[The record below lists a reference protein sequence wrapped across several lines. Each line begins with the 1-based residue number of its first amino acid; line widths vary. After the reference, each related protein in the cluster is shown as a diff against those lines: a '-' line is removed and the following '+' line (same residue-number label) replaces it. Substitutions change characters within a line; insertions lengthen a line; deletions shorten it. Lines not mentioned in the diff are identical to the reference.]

1 VNKRYSLE
9 VDTMAQVN
17 LYLDEDT
24 ARKLKAVAKASGLSQ
39 SKWVAKVIR
48 ERVSDEWPPQLAA
61 LAGAW
66 PDFPDAE
73 DLRQGLGQDAFR
85 EPL

>member
-1 VNKRYSLE
+1 MPQL
-9 VDTMAQVN
+9 N

-24 ARKLKAVAKASGLSQ
+24 ARKLKAVAKESGLSQ

-48 ERVSDEWPPQLAA
+48 ERVSDQWPPGLAA

-66 PDFPDAE
+66 PDMPEAE
-73 DLRQGLGQDAFR
+73 DLRRGLGPDSGR

>member
-1 VNKRYSLE
+1 
-9 VDTMAQVN
+9 MAQLN

-24 ARKLKAVAKASGLSQ
+24 ARKLKAVAKVSGLSQ

-66 PDFPDAE
+66 PDIPEAE
-73 DLRQGLGQDAFR
+73 DLRQGLGRDSLR
-85 EPL
+85 ETL

>member
-1 VNKRYSLE
+1 MPQL
-9 VDTMAQVN
+9 N
-17 LYLDEDT
+17 LYLDQDT
-24 ARKLKAVAKASGLSQ
+24 ARKLKAVAKVSGLSQ

-48 ERVSDEWPPQLAA
+48 ERVSDEWPPLLAT

-66 PDFPDAE
+66 PDIPEAE
-73 DLRQGLGQDAFR
+73 DLRQGLGQDSLR

>member
-1 VNKRYSLE
+1 
-9 VDTMAQVN
+9 MAQVN

-39 SKWVAKVIR
+39 SKWVTKVIR

-61 LAGAW
+61 LAGSW
-66 PDFPDAE
+66 PDFPEAE
-73 DLRQGLGQDAFR
+73 DLRQGLGQDSLR
-85 EPL
+85 ERL

>member
-1 VNKRYSLE
+1 
-9 VDTMAQVN
+9 MAQLN
-17 LYLDEDT
+17 LYLDDDT

-48 ERVSDEWPPQLAA
+48 ERVSDEWPPELAA

-66 PDFPDAE
+66 PDMPEAE
-73 DLRQGLGQDAFR
+73 ELRQGLGHDVLR

>member
-1 VNKRYSLE
+1 
-9 VDTMAQVN
+9 MARLN

-24 ARKLKAVAKASGLSQ
+24 ARKLRAVAKVSGLSQ

-48 ERVSDEWPPQLAA
+48 ERVSDKWPPQLAA

-66 PDFPDAE
+66 PDIPEAE
-73 DLRQGLGQDAFR
+73 DLRQGLGQDSLR

>member
-1 VNKRYSLE
+1 
-9 VDTMAQVN
+9 MAQIN

-48 ERVSDEWPPQLAA
+48 EQVSDEWPPQIAA

-66 PDFPDAE
+66 SDIPDAE
-73 DLRQGLGQDAFR
+73 DLRQGLGQDALR

>member
-1 VNKRYSLE
+1 
-9 VDTMAQVN
+9 MAQVN

-48 ERVSDEWPPQLAA
+48 ERVCDEWPPQLAA

-66 PDFPDAE
+66 PDIPEAE
-73 DLRQGLGQDAFR
+73 DLRRGVGQDSLR

>member
-1 VNKRYSLE
+1 
-9 VDTMAQVN
+9 MAQVN

-24 ARKLKAVAKASGLSQ
+24 ARKLKTVAKASGLSQ
-39 SKWVAKVIR
+39 SKWVAKLIR
-48 ERVSDEWPPQLAA
+48 ERVSDEWPRQLAA

-66 PDFPDAE
+66 PDIPDAE
-73 DLRQGLGQDAFR
+73 DLRQGLGQDSLR

>member
-1 VNKRYSLE
+1 
-9 VDTMAQVN
+9 MARLN

-24 ARKLKAVAKASGLSQ
+24 ARKLRAVAKVSGLSQ

-66 PDFPDAE
+66 PDIPEAE
-73 DLRQGLGQDAFR
+73 DLRQGLGQDSLR